1 MIRGMKE
8 EDLADV
14 LKLEYSLFPK
24 GAWTGPAFAYELSGN
39 PFARLYVLE
48 KNEKIIG
55 YCDLWI
61 MYEQAQIANL
71 AVDQKW
77 QGKGYGRL
85 LMNHMIQEAEM
96 AACETISLEV
106 RISNEAALCL
116 YRALGFLQVNV
127 RRRYY
132 EDGENAYL
140 MVKPLGGVKV

>member
-1 MIRGMKE
+1 MSAF
-8 EDLADV
+8 L
-14 LKLEYSLFPK
+14 
-24 GAWTGPAFAYELSGN
+24 GPIHFRMY
-39 PFARLYVLE
+39 
-48 KNEKIIG
+48 EKIQSQEK
-55 YCDLWI
+55 LTKT
-61 MYEQAQIANL
+61 IANL

-116 YRALGFLQVNV
+116 NRALGFLQVNV

-132 EDGENAYL
+132 EDGENANL
-140 MVKPLGGVKV
+140 MVKPL